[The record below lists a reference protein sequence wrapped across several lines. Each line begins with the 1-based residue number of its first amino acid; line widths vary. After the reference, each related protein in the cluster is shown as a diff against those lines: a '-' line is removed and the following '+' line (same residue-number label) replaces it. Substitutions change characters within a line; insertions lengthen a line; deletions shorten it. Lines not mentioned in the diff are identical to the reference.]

1 MMSWD
6 ALGTMAAA
14 LMAFIALN
22 AGTLRWLFERHET
35 ATADQMAT
43 LKREGSDFSHE
54 VERQMMRLK
63 AQLPLFCLR
72 AVRAVAAQLKWHY
85 MHYEQG
91 DAAVWGALGKVYR
104 YAEEKKIHREAVP
117 VYPGVPV
124 NSSAERE
131 FMKAADITGLVL
143 TKLDGTAKGGIAVA
157 IAKELNL
164 PIRYCGIGEKAD
176 DLVVFDPRVYVEG
189 LFE

>member
-6 ALGTMAAA
+6 ALATMAAA

-63 AQLPLFCLR
+63 AQLPLEYVRREDWIRFSSTLDAKLDAMRTELR
-72 AVRAVAAQLKWHY
+72 AEMTELK
-85 MHYEQG
+85 
-91 DAAVWGALGKVYR
+91 
-104 YAEEKKIHREAVP
+104 
-117 VYPGVPV
+117 
-124 NSSAERE
+124 ER
-131 FMKAADITGLVL
+131 
-143 TKLDGTAKGGIAVA
+143 
-157 IAKELNL
+157 
-164 PIRYCGIGEKAD
+164 IGERID
-176 DLVVFDPRVYVEG
+176 TL
-189 LFE
+189 